1 MSFLLIL
8 CNSFNGLLLKVNV
21 SFIFSYKGQG
31 GLFPAHGLDL
41 PTLSRS
47 GNCHLTKFSFRFLL
61 ILKPIIGTSRNTFL
75 SPSSD
80 ARITCNSSK
89 IFLTTR
95 NTGWYWFYRLLTFS
109 KSVSLGITLARRIFF
124 HCSLFLID
132 ISLSRCIFYKTTH
145 YLNKF
150 C

>member
-8 CNSFNGLLLKVNV
+8 CTSFNGLLLKLIV

-31 GLFPAHGLDL
+31 GLFPPHGLDL
-41 PTLSRS
+41 PTLSKS
-47 GNCHLTKFSFRFLL
+47 GNCHLTKFNFRFLL

-80 ARITCNSSK
+80 ARTTCNSSK

-95 NTGWYWFYRLLTFS
+95 NTGRYWFYRLLTFS
-109 KSVSLGITLARRIFF
+109 KSVSLAQRISFRAIF
-124 HCSLFLID
+124 SL
-132 ISLSRCIFYKTTH
+132 
-145 YLNKF
+145 
-150 C
+150 